1 MSVTYIRSK
10 YLNNFPKEFQTD
22 KEFNQEHFDYFM
34 SNMDLRNAYEYASQF
49 RYTGKSA
56 DLELENRKMLNRLR
70 REASSLE
77 YRTRNMTDEQRDAF
91 SFVYAMD
98 HDLTLPRTGAKGK
111 VNKFTQDF
119 QTTMN
124 SLGGYGSSK
133 LVINLKNN
141 ANNFFDFLS
150 KDRPTTSKMFFD
162 SLGITGNE
170 LEALYNLG
178 AENVNNTNEGYSF
191 TIDKSNPNVLKFLR
205 AYSNKELNNNNIEIF
220 GIDRKG
226 KRVFTKDD
234 SPITNAYQAR
244 TNPEVYHSQDTRTK
258 LRDMFS
264 KIDEAR
270 TLTNFEAMDAKQR
283 RDQSTQRE
291 MILTGF
297 MSPGHQRLEEDFAK
311 GLVSPERYEKLHK
324 IIESQVGN
332 LIETAFTQNKVY
344 YNDDKDDVLRY
355 ADNDIRQALENEFR
369 SARENNK
376 EVSWQTAIVGGRQGI
391 YITLPPRIS
400 TTDWKSNG
408 YAKPD
413 SDASKTRKIFIPD
426 VFKGE
431 IEDMVY
437 RNPKTRAVQELEEM
451 DINKYDY
458 EISGNRKI
466 IPTGDGN
473 FILRETKVLGKGATS
488 WKDTPL
494 DKFHAQQLI
503 AEEMSYQD
511 TAEMIKNSV
520 ANPDGTLD
528 LNLVGLALVKYQDD
542 IKASVMNL
550 WQTNNPDLINDY
562 SNSYIEKVCEILGVD
577 INAVMGQLIDK

>member
-10 YLNNFPKEFQTD
+10 YLNNFPKEFRAD
-22 KEFNQEHFDYFM
+22 VEFNQEHFDYFM

-49 RYTGKSA
+49 RYTGKDAS
-56 DLELENRKMLNRLR
+56 LELENRKVLNDLR
-70 REASSLE
+70 REAAGLE
-77 YRTRNMTDEQRDAF
+77 YRTRNMTDAQRDAF

-98 HDLTLPRTGAKGK
+98 HNLTLPRTGAKGK
-111 VNKFTQDF
+111 INKFTQDF

-150 KDRPTTSKMFFD
+150 KDRPTTSKIFFD
-162 SLGITGNE
+162 SLGVTGNE
-170 LEALYNLG
+170 LQALYSLG

-205 AYSNKELNNNNIEIF
+205 AYSNRELNNNNIEIF
-220 GIDRKG
+220 GVDRNG
-226 KRVFTKDD
+226 KRVITKDD

-270 TLTNFEAMDAKQR
+270 TLTDFKAMDAKQR
-283 RDQSTQRE
+283 RDQLAERE

-297 MSPGHQRLEEDFAK
+297 MSPAHQKLEEDFAK
-311 GLVSPERYEKLHK
+311 GLVAPQMYEKLNK
-324 IIESQVGN
+324 MLQDKLSG
-332 LIETAFTQNKVY
+332 LIETAFTKNEVY
-344 YNDDKDDVLRY
+344 YNDDKDEVLRY

-369 SARENNK
+369 AARENNK

-391 YITLPPRIS
+391 YITLPPRVS
-400 TTDWKSNG
+400 PADWKSNG
-408 YAKPD
+408 YATP
-413 SDASKTRKIFIPD
+413 DASAYKTRQIFIPD
-426 VFKGE
+426 VFQGSV
-431 IEDMVY
+431 EDMIY

-451 DINKYDY
+451 NINKYDY

-473 FILRETKVLGKGATS
+473 FILRETKLLGQGATS
-488 WKDTPL
+488 WEDTPL
-494 DKFHAQQLI
+494 DKFHAQRLI

-550 WQTNNPDLINDY
+550 WQTDNPDLINDY

-577 INAVMGQLIDK
+577 INAVMGQLTNK

>member
-10 YLNNFPKEFQTD
+10 YLNNFPKEFRAD
-22 KEFNQEHFDYFM
+22 MEFNQEHFDYFM

-49 RYTGKSA
+49 RYTGKDAS
-56 DLELENRKMLNRLR
+56 LELENRKMLNDLR
-70 REASSLE
+70 REAAGLE

-91 SFVYAMD
+91 SFKYAID
-98 HDLTLPRTGAKGK
+98 HGYDLP
-111 VNKFTQDF
+111 
-119 QTTMN
+119 TM
-124 SLGGYGSSK
+124 
-133 LVINLKNN
+133 N
-141 ANNFFDFLS
+141 ANNKQNTYTAQYRKSMEMLGGKGSRTLQFNIKNNDNSAWFRFGEAEGNTSDIFFDLLGI
-150 KDRPTTSKMFFD
+150 KENPLAGLL
-162 SLGITGNE
+162 SLG
-170 LEALYNLG
+170 AQ
-178 AENVNNTNEGYSF
+178 NVKQTNDGYSF
-191 TIDKSNPNVLKFLR
+191 TVDKFNKDILKF
-205 AYSNKELNNNNIEIF
+205 I
-220 GIDRKG
+220 
-226 KRVFTKDD
+226 
-234 SPITNAYQAR
+234 NAYGNEILNSDNMSVIGLNGNGKAVERDSSKNTKSATLIGSPVSNAR
-244 TNPEVYHSQDTRTK
+244 QDILTCRG
-258 LRDMFS
+258 LRDLVNTAN
-264 KIDEAR
+264 K
-270 TLTNFEAMDAKQR
+270 LTDFTAMDAKQR
-283 RDQSTQRE
+283 RDQLAERE

-297 MSPGHQRLEEDFAK
+297 MSPAHQKLEEDFAK
-311 GLVSPERYEKLHK
+311 GLVAPEMYEKLNKMLHEK
-324 IIESQVGN
+324 LSG
-332 LIETAFTQNKVY
+332 LIETAFTKNEVY
-344 YNDDKDDVLRY
+344 YNDDKDEVLRY

-369 SARENNK
+369 AARENNK

-400 TTDWKSNG
+400 PADWKSNG
-408 YAKPD
+408 YSNPD
-413 SDASKTRKIFIPD
+413 PSALKTRQIFIPD
-426 VFKGE
+426 VFQGSV
-431 IEDMVY
+431 EDMIY

-473 FILRETKVLGKGATS
+473 FILRETKTLGQGATS
-488 WKDTPL
+488 SKDTPL
-494 DKFHAQQLI
+494 DKFHAQRLI

-577 INAVMGQLIDK
+577 INAVMGQLISK